1 MHEADKQILFEAGDE
16 VWFPVRGR
24 GRLSGSIEKLN
35 PTRAKVRCGTDAW
48 VVPYGKINHV
58 CDATANERD
67 NRMARLGEVAA
78 QARELMDR
86 HGLGDWSFRFNAA
99 RKKLGICHYREKLIL
114 LSREHAADGKPIQ
127 VTDTILHEIAH
138 ALAGPRAGHG
148 TVWKEIAR
156 RLGATPKSCAP
167 ETEQMR
173 NKREAAKAKFRTG
186 DSVKFKSRGQLR
198 AGIIERMNPKRAK
211 VRSLGAVWSVPYA
224 RLEPNDLI

>member
-1 MHEADKQILFEAGDE
+1 MHEADRQILFDAGDE

-24 GRLSGSIEKLN
+24 GKLSGSIEKLN

-48 VVPYGKINHV
+48 VVHYGKINHV
-58 CDATANERD
+58 CDFTAKERGK
-67 NRMARLGEVAA
+67 RLSRLREVAA

-99 RKKLGICHYREKLIL
+99 RKKLGVCHYREKLIL
-114 LSREHAADGKPIQ
+114 LSREHAADGTPVQ

-148 TVWKEIAR
+148 PVWKEIAR

-167 ETEQMR
+167 ETEQSR

-186 DSVKFKSRGQLR
+186 DAVSFKSRGQLR
-198 AGIIERMNPKRAK
+198 AGTIERMNPKRAK

-224 RLEPNDLI
+224 RLEPRESL

>member
-1 MHEADKQILFEAGDE
+1 MQVADRQILFDAEDE

-24 GRLSGSIEKLN
+24 GKLSGSIEKLN

-58 CDATANERD
+58 CDATAKERD
-67 NRMARLGEVAA
+67 KRMSRLVEVAA
-78 QARELMDR
+78 QARQLMDR

-99 RKKLGICHYREKLIL
+99 RKKLGVCHYREKLIL
-114 LSREHAADGKPIQ
+114 LSREHAADGTPVQ

-148 TVWKEIAR
+148 PVWKEIAR

-167 ETEQMR
+167 ETEQSR

-186 DSVKFKSRGQLR
+186 DAVNFKSRGQLR
-198 AGIIERMNPKRAK
+198 AGTIERMNPKRAK

-224 RLEPNDLI
+224 RLEPRESL